1 MNDEQIKELKQI
13 RKELEI
19 PKEDFLELSG
29 RSLFYKEFE
38 RPELTDEDVF
48 ELIKESMMYYDH
60 EPFEDEELDRKKTTE
75 EAFMVACNKIGFEKV
90 DMTKTEDENIL
101 GPFFI

>member
-1 MNDEQIKELKQI
+1 MTEEQIKELKQI

-19 PKEDFLELSG
+19 PKEDFLDLSG

-48 ELIKESMMYYDH
+48 ELIKESMMCYDH
-60 EPFEDEELDRKKTTE
+60 EPFEDEELDRKKTTK
-75 EAFMVACNKIGFEKV
+75 EAFRVACDKIGFERV
-90 DMTKTEDENIL
+90 NMAKTEDENIL
-101 GPFFI
+101 GTFYL